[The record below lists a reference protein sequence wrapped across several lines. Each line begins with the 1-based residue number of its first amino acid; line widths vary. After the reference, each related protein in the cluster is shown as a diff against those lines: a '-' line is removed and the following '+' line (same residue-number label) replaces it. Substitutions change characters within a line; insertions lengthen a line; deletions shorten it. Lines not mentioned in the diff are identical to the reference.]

1 MDPVTGL
8 LLLFIGFIAGGYG
21 TIVGA
26 GGGFIFVPAL
36 LLILKM
42 DPEIASG
49 SGLVIVL
56 INACSGAAGYA
67 RQQKIN
73 YRPDF

>member
-1 MDPVTGL
+1 MGIMEGVIL
-8 LLLFIGFIAGGYG
+8 LLVGMIAGGYG

-36 LLILKM
+36 LIVFQM
-42 DPEIASG
+42 DPIIAAG

-56 INACSGAAGYA
+56 INASSGVLGYRKA
-67 RQQKIN
+67 EKIK
-73 YRPDF
+73 YDIA